1 MHLAGFCCDA
11 SQLLMLVMCVVVE
24 VVLTLL
30 MLLILLIPLML
41 LMLLILPVV
50 HIVPAV
56 PMAATLLML
65 VAYVLST
72 VPMSLPDAAAARTS
86 PARNAQGNGQ
96 AHPRAQLT
104 GGARA
109 RSSARCDEY
118 FRYSNLST
126 DTILEFREQDY
137 TSVRYSYMD

>member
-30 MLLILLIPLML
+30 MLLIL
-41 LMLLILPVV
+41 PVV

-56 PMAATLLML
+56 PMVATLLML

-72 VPMSLPDAAAARTS
+72 VPMFLPDAAAQPVPRR
-86 PARNAQGNGQ
+86 PAMLKATDR
-96 AHPRAQLT
+96 LT
-104 GGARA
+104 LAP
-109 RSSARCDEY
+109 S
-118 FRYSNLST
+118 
-126 DTILEFREQDY
+126 
-137 TSVRYSYMD
+137 